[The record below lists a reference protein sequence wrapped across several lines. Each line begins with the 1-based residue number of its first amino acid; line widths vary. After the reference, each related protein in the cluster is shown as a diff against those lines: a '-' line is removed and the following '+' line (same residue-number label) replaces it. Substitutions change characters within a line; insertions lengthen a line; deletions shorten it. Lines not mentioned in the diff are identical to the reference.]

1 MRGLRLH
8 ERLRSRE
15 LRREQSSAEK
25 LLWGKLRAR
34 RLCGYKFVRQE
45 PIGPYFVDFLCREHQ
60 LIVEVDG
67 ATHSTVDEIAHDQFR
82 QRRLESEGF
91 RVLRVTNQEVYSNL
105 EGVCETIL
113 PTLEHP
119 RV

>member
-8 ERLRSRE
+8 ERLRGRE
-15 LRREQSSAEK
+15 LRREQSPAEK

-45 PIGPYFVDFLCREHQ
+45 PIGPYFADFLCREHR

-67 ATHSTVDEIAHDQFR
+67 ATHSTKEEIVRDRFR
-82 QRRLESEGF
+82 QHRLEREGF
-91 RVLRVTNQEVYSNL
+91 RVLRVTNEDVYSNL
-105 EGVCETIL
+105 DGVCETIL
-113 PTLEHP
+113 HALEQSP
-119 RV
+119 D